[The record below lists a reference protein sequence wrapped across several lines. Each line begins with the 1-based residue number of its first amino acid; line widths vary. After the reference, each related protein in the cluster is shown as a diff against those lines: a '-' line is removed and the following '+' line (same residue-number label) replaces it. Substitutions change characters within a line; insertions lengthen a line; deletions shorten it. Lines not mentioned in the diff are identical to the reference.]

1 MVTLTIIICI
11 IILVWAYKAQAKAE
25 KQVDTVDVH
34 QRESDINRL
43 HPVKYNFREK
53 SKFENAIR
61 VLNTFDNNPITVF
74 SYSDRFLFVKYKD
87 GKNFTTSLDQMEVLF
102 RFEASVDMRIAILTI
117 NSNEF
122 QILEDRDDE
131 MTEKE
136 WDTIFGILQCAKIT
150 HQREILTKQSREEL
164 IRVYQLSKSISR
176 TNRNIQRM
184 NRF

>member
-1 MVTLTIIICI
+1 MAHVN
-11 IILVWAYKAQAKAE
+11 AE
-25 KQVDTVDVH
+25 KQVDTVDTH

-43 HPVKYNFREK
+43 HPVRFNFKEK
-53 SKFENAIR
+53 SKLENAIR

-87 GKNFTTSLDQMEVLF
+87 GKNFTISLDHMEVLF
-102 RFEASVDMRIAILTI
+102 RFEASVNMRIAILTI

-122 QILEDRDDE
+122 QIFEDRDDE

-136 WDTIFGILQCAKIT
+136 WDIIFNILQCAKIT
-150 HQREILTKQSREEL
+150 HQREILTKENREKA
-164 IRVYQLSKSISR
+164 IHDYQVAKAMAR
-176 TNRNIQRM
+176 TRRNIQRM